1 MPKNPPKAYKDI
13 NFLESDHARDVRI
26 IAEYELINSR
36 FEKHN
41 IKDTITFFDAYFK
54 RHVPEYSD

>member
-26 IAEYELINSR
+26 IAEYEQTRYWKWPDCFIVG
-36 FEKHN
+36 K
-41 IKDTITFFDAYFK
+41 
-54 RHVPEYSD
+54 V

>member
-41 IKDTITFFDAYFK
+41 ISKFSPVLPCFRSAL
-54 RHVPEYSD
+54 